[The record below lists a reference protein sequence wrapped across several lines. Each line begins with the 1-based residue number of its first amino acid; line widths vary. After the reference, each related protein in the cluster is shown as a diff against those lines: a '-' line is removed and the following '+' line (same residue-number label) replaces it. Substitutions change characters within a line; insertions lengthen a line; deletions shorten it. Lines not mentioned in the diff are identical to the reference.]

1 MAYDLEEQE
10 QLATLKSWWKD
21 NGGVVLMLVTAIA
34 IAVAGWR
41 GWDWYQHHQSLTAG
55 AHYDQ
60 LAKGV
65 AANDAKAVRDAAGTL
80 LENHP
85 RSLYASM
92 GALASAKFLYEKN
105 DLKAAKL
112 QLQWVVDKSP
122 AAEFRD
128 IARLRLAGVLMDE
141 KAYDEALKLL
151 EAKHA
156 EPFAAQYALL
166 KGDILVAKDQA
177 DAARAA
183 YKLALD
189 KAGKQGGAF
198 REGVQMRLDALG
210 G

>member
-10 QLATLKSWWKD
+10 QLATFKAWWND
-21 NGGVVLMLVTAIA
+21 NGSIVLMLITAIA

-41 GWDWYQHHQSLTAG
+41 GWSWYQQNQTLVAG
-55 AHYDQ
+55 NHYQQ
-60 LAKGV
+60 LIKGME
-65 AANDAKAVRDAAGTL
+65 ANDAKAVRDASGAL

-85 RSLYASM
+85 ATLYASM
-92 GALASAKFLYEKN
+92 GALASAKFLYERN

-112 QLQWVVDKSP
+112 PLQWVVDKSKS
-122 AAEFRD
+122 AEFRD
-128 IARLRLAGVLMDE
+128 IARLRLAGLLMDE

-151 EAKHA
+151 EAAHA

-177 DAARAA
+177 ADAKAA
-183 YKLALD
+183 YKLALE
-189 KAGKQGGAF
+189 KGAKHSGSF
-198 REGVQMRLDALG
+198 RDGVQMRLDALG